1 MPPNS
6 GEYVWRKLGAAPK
19 LLDVIVSVT
28 IIWKNCCPLW
38 CQLCL
43 ACFRCTMPQSLKAD
57 VPKSNT
63 TITGTP
69 TFEWYVVTP
78 GSQNG
83 HQKRHV
89 FKRDWTVCLKY
100 AKHSR
105 FNSKRGRRLD
115 VHVCRVSEW
124 MCNGKMLLSMPN
136 GKCHVL
142 AFLVCKRMLF
152 LSVECRF
159 FTPLVSL

>member
-1 MPPNS
+1 MA
-6 GEYVWRKLGAAPK
+6 VRKLTCLFLEYNSTRNAPELGRICLEEIGSGSK
-19 LLDVIVSVT
+19 
-28 IIWKNCCPLW
+28 IIGRHRVRNNYMENCCPLW

-69 TFEWYVVTP
+69 MVEWYVVTP

-83 HQKRHV
+83 HQKRHG

-100 AKHSR
+100 AQHSR

-115 VHVCRVSEW
+115 VHVRRVSE
-124 MCNGKMLLSMPN
+124 
-136 GKCHVL
+136 
-142 AFLVCKRMLF
+142 
-152 LSVECRF
+152 
-159 FTPLVSL
+159 